1 MNRELRR
8 ELTKNK
14 WISRVRKIYHSWGT
28 FEVPIKGIKHSYP
41 NTIATYRNCESITDF
56 LNDSKFAKKLKH
68 STVIGRSKM
77 HQLDAKRE
85 NRKERYNAK
94 KQIQEEIQETL

>member
-14 WISRVRKIYHSWGT
+14 WISRVRKIHRSWGT

-56 LNDSKFAKKLKH
+56 LNDSKFAKK
-68 STVIGRSKM
+68 
-77 HQLDAKRE
+77 E
-85 NRKERYNAK
+85 NRKKRYEAK
-94 KQIQEEIQETL
+94 KIIKEECEDYV